1 MCYITQPRYI
11 IETMLTTYHSS
22 SPYTTLFR
30 SQGDEQLTAFGLRLP
45 VEQSRGG
52 CLHRLGGNQ
61 TRVVRS
67 TGGGSRQEVTGS
79 VVQVDGHAAGGTG
92 QVLVRPAGFAAAV
105 QRSDPQ
111 GVLAQAAT
119 QVVQQAA
126 AHRQVTGEHRRHAQ
140 QGDGERYQQHQ
151 PPAQRQVPP
160 CAALSP

>member
-67 TGGGSRQEVTGS
+67 TGGGSRQEVTGDRKS
-79 VVQVDGHAAGGTG
+79 TRLNSSQV
-92 QVLVRPAGFAAAV
+92 
-105 QRSDPQ
+105 
-111 GVLAQAAT
+111 AT
-119 QVVQQAA
+119 SYDVFCL
-126 AHRQVTGEHRRHAQ
+126 RK
-140 QGDGERYQQHQ
+140 
-151 PPAQRQVPP
+151 
-160 CAALSP
+160 